1 MAGTATRWVAMT
13 RIDPTPHLDDEVA
26 VDPGSV
32 REFQAKG
39 HTVVRGLAS
48 PAEVEAYRPLIH
60 EATMAHAYDKRPLEE
75 RDTYGKAFLQ
85 AANLWRRSELV
96 RRFTFSRRFARVAA
110 DLLGVDGVRLYHDQ
124 ALFKEAGGGRTPW
137 HQDQHYWPLDTD
149 RTITMWMPLVD
160 VPTSIGTMTFVSGS
174 HRLGYLGEYSI
185 SDESDRAFEAMIAE
199 RSLALETHGAA
210 SAGDATFHAGWMLHS
225 APPNPTG
232 TLRAVMTVI
241 YFADGTRVAEPTGP
255 AQEFDLEVWLRGLAP
270 GELAAGDRNPLL
282 WSRTAGT

>member
-1 MAGTATRWVAMT
+1 MT
-13 RIDPTPHLDDEVA
+13 RVDPTPGLDDEVA
-26 VDPGSV
+26 VDAACV
-32 REFQAKG
+32 AEFQSKG

-48 PAEVEAYRPLIH
+48 AAEVEAYRPLIH
-60 EATMAHAYDKRPLEE
+60 DATMEHAYDKRPLEE

-96 RRFTFSRRFARVAA
+96 RRFTLSRRFGRVAA

-160 VPTSIGTMTFVSGS
+160 VPASIGTMTFVSGS
-174 HRLGYLGEYSI
+174 QRLGYLGEYSI
-185 SDESDRAFEAMIAE
+185 SDESDRAFEAMLASDD
-199 RSLALETHGAA
+199 SLSLETHGPAA
-210 SAGDATFHAGWMLHS
+210 AGDATFHAGWMLHS

-241 YFADGTRVAEPTGP
+241 YFPDGTRVTTQSGP
-255 AQEFDLEVWLRGLAP
+255 AQEFDLKIWLRGLSP
-270 GELAAGDRNPLL
+270 GDLAAGELNPLL
-282 WSRTAGT
+282 WSRSS